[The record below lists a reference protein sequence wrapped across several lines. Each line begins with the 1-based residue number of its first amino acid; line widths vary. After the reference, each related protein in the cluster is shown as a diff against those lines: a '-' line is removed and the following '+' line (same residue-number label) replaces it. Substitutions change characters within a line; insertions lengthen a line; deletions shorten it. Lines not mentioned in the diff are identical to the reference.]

1 MGSNVNEGRSIQENT
16 CIAPREFVP
25 KQLGTLNF
33 RGLVRKLM
41 AGT

>member
-1 MGSNVNEGRSIQENT
+1 MGSNVNEGRSFRKIPVSLQGIRSAE
-16 CIAPREFVP
+16 IG
-25 KQLGTLNF
+25 KLNF